1 MTDKILADGGN
12 LVSSGSSLQKHVT
25 FVDQLNTSIQTST
38 KSATSALAGVSALSS
53 SASELEHLQGQV
65 STIIGCLTDALIDEN
80 VNLQNAAQAFAAT
93 DSNLARMFKSLDT
106 ALQPYLGFEQP
117 VTRPPVTKKQPKH
130 HGGKSFW
137 SRVGEFAAGAGL
149 LLSIIPTQVAGG
161 GPEDPLADAASA
173 EEGSAGVGELVSA
186 FK

>member
-1 MTDKILADGGN
+1 M
-12 LVSSGSSLQKHVT
+12 
-25 FVDQLNTSIQTST
+25 
-38 KSATSALAGVSALSS
+38 
-53 SASELEHLQGQV
+53 
-65 STIIGCLTDALIDEN
+65 GCLTDALIDEN
-80 VNLQNAAQAFAAT
+80 VNLQNAAQAFAST
-93 DSNLARMFKSLDT
+93 DSHLAQMFKSLDT
-106 ALQPYLGFEQP
+106 ALQPYLGFEPPATPKTQP
-117 VTRPPVTKKQPKH
+117 AKQSHH

-137 SRVGEFAAGAGL
+137 NRVGDFAAGAGL